1 MPAAPG
7 QPYWDNVVRA
17 LAWRVR
23 LAAWLGRVG
32 PGCFAAATAGA
43 VLVFAARRSDWP
55 LAWAWGLATAAIVA
69 ACAAGIWRAR
79 REFFSLTE
87 ARVLLE
93 SHLRLDTRLTA
104 AQLGLVAWPPRPAQ
118 LPSIVAWRVRMPLT
132 WLGSAA
138 ALLVVAS
145 LAPVPRGSA
154 VGVTEKPPALVQTE
168 AMLQQLEQ
176 LKAAEPRAVEELQ
189 QRAAE
194 LARKPAEQQYQHSAL
209 EAADAL
215 RQQTAAAITGLGR
228 GLKSAAES
236 AAAAG
241 RKDEKAQDR
250 LAAALA
256 GLKGGQL
263 PANSSLMPGDAA
275 GLTAEQLAGLAE
287 QLGGLGAAALGIGGV
302 EGEVPGIGEGL
313 GQGEGT
319 GFGSGGEG
327 GGGDT
332 GPLGLKPENS
342 DAGAGKL
349 AGLVPKTPKLSI
361 GDKVGTTNEAHDVD
375 PNQATTPM
383 SGGAVSGTAAGGEAV
398 WVDRLTPT
406 ERAALRKFFK

>member
-1 MPAAPG
+1 
-7 QPYWDNVVRA
+7 
-17 LAWRVR
+17 
-23 LAAWLGRVG
+23 
-32 PGCFAAATAGA
+32 
-43 VLVFAARRSDWP
+43 
-55 LAWAWGLATAAIVA
+55 
-69 ACAAGIWRAR
+69 
-79 REFFSLTE
+79 
-87 ARVLLE
+87 
-93 SHLRLDTRLTA
+93 
-104 AQLGLVAWPPRPAQ
+104 
-118 LPSIVAWRVRMPLT
+118 MPLT